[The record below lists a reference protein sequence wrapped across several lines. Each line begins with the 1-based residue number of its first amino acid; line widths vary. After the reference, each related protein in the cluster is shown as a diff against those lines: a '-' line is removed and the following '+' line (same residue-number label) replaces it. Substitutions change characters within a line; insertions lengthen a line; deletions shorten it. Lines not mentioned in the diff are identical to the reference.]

1 MTSRVRWIDFDCADP
16 YRLASFWAE
25 VTGLRHH
32 PENKPGED
40 ECALLFGEDI
50 LEGGMLFQ
58 RVPDYALRQDRTAV
72 ILAT

>member
-1 MTSRVRWIDFDCADP
+1 
-16 YRLASFWAE
+16 